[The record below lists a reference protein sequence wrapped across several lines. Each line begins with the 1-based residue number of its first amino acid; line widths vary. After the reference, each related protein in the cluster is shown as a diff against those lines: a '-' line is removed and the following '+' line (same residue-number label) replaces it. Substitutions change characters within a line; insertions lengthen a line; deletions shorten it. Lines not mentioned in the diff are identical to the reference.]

1 MMTRVNTNV
10 ICRRVLCAA
19 IVSCLVLLCGLVD
32 VSRGQQRP
40 TRGTVNRLAQQ
51 GNTDAAA
58 TLFRSGRDLIT
69 DQEWAKAQAKFEQL
83 ISGYPN
89 DKNLDAA
96 LYWTAYAQNKLSQI
110 DQCRQTIKRL
120 LEKYPNTAWKED
132 AKILLAQTL
141 GTTPQAYVVGT
152 SENGFPTVRAV
163 DAGVAY
169 APAIPAPVAVAQT
182 LGNAAVWGIEP
193 STNVADDDP
202 CEFKIVV
209 LQALFQTDVQ
219 RGIVAATEW
228 LKPGSTQTVR
238 CKGAALTLLGRNGG
252 KAVTPVILGVAKNEP
267 DLKLRARAIS
277 ALGATND
284 DSVVDALRD
293 FALNSSENDIV
304 EASLYALSKHTGER
318 AIVVLGEIASSTAK
332 PNSVRRVAISSISTR
347 PGEPAVDALLRIY
360 DNDQTIEIR
369 RAVIS
374 GLGNRKSE
382 RAGAK
387 LLDIARGS
395 DVIELRKGAISA
407 ISRRGG
413 DKVIDTLLSLY
424 DTEKNEELK
433 DQIMN
438 SLGTG
443 TVIYSSAG
451 AGGTTITPAPS
462 TSRVSRFND
471 QRVIRKF
478 IEIARDPKTPMERRK
493 RAIGWLSRSNDPEVL
508 KFLEELLK

>member
-1 MMTRVNTNV
+1 MIVN
-10 ICRRVLCAA
+10 A
-19 IVSCLVLLCGLVD
+19 IRYRIFNATLVGGLVLLSVTVGVTA
-32 VSRGQQRP
+32 GQQRAG
-40 TRGTVNRLAQQ
+40 RGSTNQLAQQ
-51 GNTDAAA
+51 SNNDAAA
-58 TLFRSGRDLIT
+58 TLFRGGRDLIT
-69 DQEWAKAQAKFEQL
+69 DQEWTKAQAKFDQL
-83 ISGYPN
+83 VSAYPN
-89 DKNLDAA
+89 DKNIDAA
-96 LYWTAYAQNKLSQI
+96 LYWTAYAQNKLAQI

-120 LEKYPNTAWKED
+120 LEKYPNTAWRED
-132 AKILLAQTL
+132 AKVLLAQTL
-141 GTTPQAYVVGT
+141 GTTAQAYVVDTTESGAT
-152 SENGFPTVRAV
+152 IRPV
-163 DAGVAY
+163 DSVVAY
-169 APAIPAPVAVAQT
+169 APAAPMAMAQVQAYGSGAAWGVGVEPP
-182 LGNAAVWGIEP
+182 GNA
-193 STNVADDDP
+193 ADDDP

-228 LKPGSTQTVR
+228 LKPGSTETVR

-252 KAVTPVILGVAKNEP
+252 KSVTPIILNFAKSEQ

-277 ALGATND
+277 ALGSTND

-304 EASLYALSKHTGER
+304 EASLYALSKHTSER
-318 AIVVLGEIASSTAK
+318 AIVVLGEIASSAGK
-332 PNSVRRVAISSISTR
+332 PTSVRKVAISSIASR

-360 DNDQTIEIR
+360 DSDQTIEIR

-382 RAGAK
+382 RAGAR
-387 LLDIARGS
+387 LLEIARGS
-395 DVIELRKGAISA
+395 DVIELRKAAISA
-407 ISRRGG
+407 ISRRSG
-413 DKVIDTLLSLY
+413 DTVIDTLITLY

-443 TVIYSSAG
+443 TVIYSASG
-451 AGGTTITPAPS
+451 FGRTVTPTAAPIMG
-462 TSRVSRFND
+462 SRGRMND
-471 QRVIRKF
+471 QRVIRKL
-478 IEIARDPKTPMERRK
+478 IEIARDPKTPMDRRK